1 MAKKLPLD
9 ELSGAIGRIRRLL
22 LTEEKVSTA
31 VELLARAIKD
41 SVPGT
46 IGAGVSVLDLQ
57 GRRTS
62 HGSTDR
68 VVAEADALQ
77 YELGEGPCLT
87 AWAAEETILVD
98 DIRTDSRWPRWSEA
112 VRGLPVRSV
121 VSAALGANKECI
133 GAIKV
138 YAALPSAYTPAT
150 ARLLELFAAPAATL
164 LSHVQANELPQQ
176 ISEELHAALESRDVV
191 NRACGILMQRH
202 GVTYERALEDL
213 MHHARQRRTTLAGA
227 GAEIIAALQAGR
239 N

>member
-1 MAKKLPLD
+1 
-9 ELSGAIGRIRRLL
+9 
-22 LTEEKVSTA
+22 
-31 VELLARAIKD
+31 
-41 SVPGT
+41 
-46 IGAGVSVLDLQ
+46 
-57 GRRTS
+57 
-62 HGSTDR
+62 
-68 VVAEADALQ
+68 
-77 YELGEGPCLT
+77 
-87 AWAAEETILVD
+87 
-98 DIRTDSRWPRWSEA
+98 
-112 VRGLPVRSV
+112 V

-227 GAEIIAALQAGR
+227 GAEIIAGLQAGR